1 MTDRPERPRRHSAE
15 PRIVPDPPAPG
26 TLPPTGVPFSGPER
40 VRVDPSLR
48 LRWLVVTLAVM
59 AVGVVLIG
67 LGHWEVGAGSVGAG
81 MIVGA
86 LIRALVP
93 SREAGL
99 LRVRRRVLDVGWMLL
114 VGVGIIL
121 LVLSRM

>member
-67 LGHWEVGAGSVGAG
+67 LGHWEVGAGSVGVG